1 MNWKL
6 FILAAM
12 FFSLM
17 SCGSKKEKDEKKQ
30 DENKIVLTPQ
40 QAAEK
45 YCQCQNELL
54 ELSKKT
60 NPDMKAKMKE
70 CKDLQTAF
78 DKQYMSDSVSAQTF
92 LDAYF
97 ACMPKGDY
105 MSGADSTARNNK

>member
-1 MNWKL
+1 MKL
-6 FILAAM
+6 RFVIAAVAI
-12 FFSLM
+12 FSLI
-17 SCGSKKEKDEKKQ
+17 SCGSKKEKDDKKQ
-30 DENKIVLTPQ
+30 NEKEVVLSPE

-54 ELSKKT
+54 ELSKQS

-78 DKQYMSDSVSAQTF
+78 DKQYMKNPESQKAF

-97 ACMPKGDY
+97 ACMPKDSS
-105 MSGADSTARNNK
+105 MTADSVDASTK